1 MDPLTHSV
9 CLFLHSM
16 EETGTPW
23 WLHLQTR
30 SSAVICAASQIH
42 PKPILYH
49 LFDIMESYI
58 PKKQQH
64 LEYQMKNHDTYS
76 LVQKQPHFPIHFIHV
91 STNKYHSDQRKGE
104 LATCSIGELF
114 KNPLPCIRPSSS
126 QKATDNIKRNKWS
139 IFYLDL

>member
-30 SSAVICAASQIH
+30 SSTVICAASKIH

-76 LVQKQPHFPIHFIHV
+76 LVQNNRTSPFILSMCPPINIIV
-91 STNKYHSDQRKGE
+91 TKEKEN
-104 LATCSIGELF
+104 LPPA
-114 KNPLPCIRPSSS
+114 PLGS
-126 QKATDNIKRNKWS
+126 
-139 IFYLDL
+139 YLKILSPV